1 MPKLRLLKVR
11 IKHNHKPYHTF
22 QMKSNRKEAL
32 HRLIPSSTTMNI
44 TEYTIELRDVHLF
57 AHHGV
62 MPQERE
68 IGAWFTIDIK
78 LGISDYSCTISD
90 NIDGTVSYADVYE
103 IITLEMNKPS
113 KLLENVCSRIS
124 ESIYRRFTT
133 VSWISVT
140 LCKDTPPMG
149 GDRLKA
155 AVTLNSKRQEAI

>member
-32 HRLIPSSTTMNI
+32 HRLIQSSTTMNI

-62 MPQERE
+62 MQQERE

-78 LGISDYSCTISD
+78 LGISDHSCTGSD
-90 NIDGTVSYADVYE
+90 CIDGTVSYADVYD
-103 IITLEMNKPS
+103 ILRKEMVQPS
-113 KLLENVCSRIS
+113 NLLENVCNRIS
-124 ESIYRRFTT
+124 KELYDNFRQITA
-133 VSWISVT
+133 IEIT

-155 AVTLNSKRQEAI
+155 AVTLKSSRK